1 MGTKT
6 RMGDDI
12 DQESISVQGLEDS
25 MTESDDE
32 ELKDEV
38 PELFE
43 DPAKNREAVMKQY
56 EWTEKAIDPDDD
68 PENAAR

>member
-1 MGTKT
+1 
-6 RMGDDI
+6 
-12 DQESISVQGLEDS
+12 